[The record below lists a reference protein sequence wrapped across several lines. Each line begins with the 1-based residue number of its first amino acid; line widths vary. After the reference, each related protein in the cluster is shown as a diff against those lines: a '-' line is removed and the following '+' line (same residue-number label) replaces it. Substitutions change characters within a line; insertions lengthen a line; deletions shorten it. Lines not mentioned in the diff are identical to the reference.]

1 MRLTHF
7 AFALTV
13 LLLGVTAYLA
23 WEGQQAKREAY
34 KEVEFWRQ
42 QKQARETA
50 DPAAS
55 QRVVLPAASIT
66 PPPVAPAPVAAAPSS
81 PAASGVPKPGAL
93 ANDDEDSPIMAGTSA
108 LPGGGLTV
116 PKSVLEAEKR
126 GIETN
131 TLTSAHKNVLAAKAV
146 GRVKLVVKEQGFL
159 VLDAGSDK
167 GIAKGQKYEIRRDSA
182 VLGKVTISDS
192 VEAAEAVAD
201 MDLSSVPPG
210 VTIEPGDEII
220 EPLVR

>member
-55 QRVVLPAASIT
+55 ERVVLPAASIT
-66 PPPVAPAPVAAAPSS
+66 PPPAPAPAAAPSS
-81 PAASGVPKPGAL
+81 PTTPGVPKPGAL
-93 ANDDEDSPIMAGTSA
+93 ADDDEDSPIMAGTSA

-131 TLTSAHKNVLAAKAV
+131 TLTAAHKNVMAAKAV

-192 VEAAEAVAD
+192 VEPAEAVAD

-210 VTIEPGDEII
+210 VNIEPGDEII